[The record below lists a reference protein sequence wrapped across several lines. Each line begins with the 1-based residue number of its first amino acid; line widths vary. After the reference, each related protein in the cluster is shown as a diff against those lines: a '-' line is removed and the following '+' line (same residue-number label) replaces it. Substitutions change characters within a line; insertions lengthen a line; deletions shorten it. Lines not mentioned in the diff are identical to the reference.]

1 MSKIFKNK
9 KIYAVV
15 ISYNSFPVLDKLY
28 KRINKDIFDKIY
40 FLDDNSTDG
49 SVEKARKYDWKIIKN
64 KKNLGHGGNL
74 KKGLRIAFKEG
85 ADYVVEI
92 HADNQYDPNSVYKAK
107 KFIYSNYD
115 LIIGSRFVNKNPWIK
130 DGMPFMRYITNK
142 LLTFITN
149 FFLNKKL
156 SEFHTGY
163 KIFSKKFYNL
173 LPLKYNSNN
182 YLFSFE
188 IILQAAFFNLK
199 YDEISIVSTYEGYH
213 TSCNYFNGFIYI
225 IGNFKVM
232 IFFLLAR
239 FSYIKINIFQ
249 KLKSG

>member
-1 MSKIFKNK
+1 MSKIFKDK
-9 KIYAVV
+9 KIHAVV
-15 ISYNSFPVLDKLY
+15 ISYNSYPVLDKLY
-28 KRINKDIFDKIY
+28 KRINKNIFDKIY

-49 SVEKARKYDWKIIKN
+49 SAEKAKKYSWKIIRN

-74 KKGLRIAFKEG
+74 KKGLNIAFKAG

-92 HADNQYDPNSVYKAK
+92 HADNQYNPNSILKAK
-107 KFIYSNYD
+107 NLLSKNYD

-130 DGMPFMRYITNK
+130 DGMPFMRYVTNK
-142 LLTFITN
+142 SLTLITN
-149 FFLNKKL
+149 FFLKKKL

-163 KIFSKKFYNL
+163 KIFSRRFYNI

-199 YDEISIVSTYEGYH
+199 YEEISIASSYKGYH
-213 TSCNYFNGFIYI
+213 TSCNYFNGFLYI
-225 IGNFKVM
+225 
-232 IFFLLAR
+232 L
-239 FSYIKINIFQ
+239 YIFQ
-249 KLKSG
+249 FIIRLFFFE

>member
-1 MSKIFKNK
+1 MSKIFKDK

-15 ISYNSFPVLDKLY
+15 ISYNSYPVLDKLY
-28 KRINKDIFDKIY
+28 KRINKNIFDKIY
-40 FLDDNSTDG
+40 FIDDNSTDG
-49 SVEKARKYDWKIIKN
+49 SAEKAKKYSWKIIRN

-74 KKGLRIAFKEG
+74 KKGLNIAFKAG

-92 HADNQYDPNSVYKAK
+92 HADNQYNPNSILKAK
-107 KFIYSNYD
+107 NLLSKNYD

-130 DGMPFMRYITNK
+130 DGMPFMRYATNK
-142 LLTFITN
+142 SLTLITN
-149 FFLNKKL
+149 FFLKKKL

-163 KIFSKKFYNL
+163 KIFSRKFYNI

-199 YDEISIVSTYEGYH
+199 YEEISIASSYKGYH
-213 TSCNYFNGFIYI
+213 TSCNYFNGFLYI

-232 IFFLLAR
+232 IYFLLAR
-239 FSYIKINIFQ
+239 FARIKINLFQ
-249 KLKSG
+249 RFKNG